1 MDSHCRMG
9 DRVQTLFHLLIMA
22 HIIALFKSMGHVLI
36 SSVSTRYR
44 LENQTSVHVWGTV
57 SAQWLW
63 ISMDS
68 HVCVHIYDMY
78 LYIYILYIDLYIWLD
93 WPFIVP
99 FQKLLLCPS
108 HPSRDLIHMFHS
120 ARFAATSL
128 VERLFF
134 WASMMCFK
142 LCAPQ
147 YEAIVLRQGWWSLC
161 DDILV
166 HPKCSCIGIHII

>member
-1 MDSHCRMG
+1 MDSHRRMG
-9 DRVQTLFHLLIMA
+9 DGVQTLFHLLIMA

-44 LENQTSVHVWGTV
+44 LENQTSVHVSGTV

-78 LYIYILYIDLYIWLD
+78 FIYIIHRFVYLAWLTIHSLF
-93 WPFIVP
+93 PSKNYTCVP
-99 FQKLLLCPS
+99 PI
-108 HPSRDLIHMFHS
+108 RV
-120 ARFAATSL
+120 ATWSTCSTLRVSL
-128 VERLFF
+128 QLRWWKGYSFERQL
-134 WASMMCFK
+134 MCFK

-147 YEAIVLRQGWWSLC
+147 HEAIVLRQG
-161 DDILV
+161 
-166 HPKCSCIGIHII
+166 